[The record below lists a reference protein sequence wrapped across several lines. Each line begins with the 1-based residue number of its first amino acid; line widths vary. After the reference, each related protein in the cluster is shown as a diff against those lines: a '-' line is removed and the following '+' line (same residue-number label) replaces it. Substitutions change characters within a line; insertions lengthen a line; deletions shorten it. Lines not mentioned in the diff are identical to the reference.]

1 MASSGRDPPP
11 PRLLS
16 IPKEGERILAPTRR
30 PDGTLRKPVRIR
42 AGYVPQD
49 EVAPYQPKGAILRK
63 ESEPEVPPGYDPA
76 LVEKLK
82 SKAAKRNERKK
93 EKRHQAALEKEKKM
107 DSEGT
112 QISRIEEVAPADSN
126 AQRDESLD
134 IVTEQISRMSVFAK
148 PEVPSSSADP
158 AEALK
163 PESSGLDLDK
173 KIRAV
178 KKKIRLS
185 EAQLVGNQQSMK
197 PEHMEKMRK
206 VEGWREELK
215 LLEDRKASSVS

>member
-49 EVAPYQPKGAILRK
+49 EVAPYQPKGAI
-63 ESEPEVPPGYDPA
+63 
-76 LVEKLK
+76 
-82 SKAAKRNERKK
+82 
-93 EKRHQAALEKEKKM
+93 AALEKEKKM
-107 DSEGT
+107 VSEET
-112 QISRIEEVAPADSN
+112 QILRTEEVATADST
-126 AQRDESLD
+126 AQREESLD

-148 PEVPSSSADP
+148 PEAPSSSADP

-163 PESSGLDLDK
+163 PECSGLDLDK

-178 KKKIRLS
+178 KKKIRLA
-185 EAQLVGNQQSMK
+185 EAQLVDNQQSMK